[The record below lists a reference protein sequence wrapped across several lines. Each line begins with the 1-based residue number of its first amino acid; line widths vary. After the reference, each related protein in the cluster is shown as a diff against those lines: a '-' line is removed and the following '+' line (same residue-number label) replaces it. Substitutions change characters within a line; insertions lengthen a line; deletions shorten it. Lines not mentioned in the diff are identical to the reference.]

1 MDKQIRRAQKK
12 FLKVFA
18 KEASL
23 FALAGGTALELYYL
37 NHRFSVDLDFF
48 SPRYDIKEIDKII
61 SSAQEAFGSKI
72 ILENELYAA
81 GKAKVRFYTVNVKGT
96 VRPLKIDFVEDV
108 FLEKPV
114 IRKFK
119 EIPVY
124 NVEDIY
130 YQKIITISGVV
141 PQIDEIGRQIVIG
154 RRKARDV
161 FDIYKLSKKIKL
173 LSEFLKDIPQNY
185 QRGIVH
191 WYRTF
196 SRREFQLDLL
206 DLDIY
211 EKGIDSKE
219 IIIYLENQIKKFIA
233 GEIR

>member
-1 MDKQIRRAQKK
+1 MDKQIRQAQKR

-18 KEASL
+18 KNASL

-48 SPRYDIKEIDKII
+48 SPRYDIKEIGKII
-61 SSAQEAFGSKI
+61 SSAQEVFGSKI
-72 ILENELYAA
+72 ILENEFNIA
-81 GKAKVRFYTVNVKGT
+81 GKARVRFYTVNVKDST
-96 VRPLKIDFVEDV
+96 RPLKIDFVEDV

-119 EIPVY
+119 EVPVY
-124 NVEDIY
+124 SAENIY
-130 YQKIITISGVV
+130 YQKIIAISGTV
-141 PQIDEIGRQIVIG
+141 PRIDEIGRQIAIG
-154 RRKARDV
+154 RREARDV
-161 FDIYKLSKKIKL
+161 FDIYKLSKEIKPL
-173 LSEFLKDIPQNY
+173 AEFLKDIPLNF
-185 QRGIVH
+185 QRGTVH

-196 SRREFQLDLL
+196 SRREFQLDFL

-211 EKGIDSKE
+211 EKKIGSKE

-233 GEIR
+233 DEIR

>member
-1 MDKQIRRAQKK
+1 MNKQIRQAQKI

-18 KEASL
+18 ENASL

-61 SSAQEAFGSKI
+61 SSAQEVFGFKI
-72 ILENELYAA
+72 ILENEFTVT
-81 GKAKVRFYTVNVKGT
+81 GKARVRFYTVDVKDT
-96 VRPLKIDFVEDV
+96 DRPLKIDFVEDV
-108 FLEKPV
+108 LLEKP
-114 IRKFK
+114 IIKKFK
-119 EIPVY
+119 KVSVY
-124 NVEDIY
+124 SVEDIY
-130 YQKIITISGVV
+130 YQKIIAISGIV
-141 PQIDEIGRQIVIG
+141 PQIDEIGRQIIVG

-161 FDIYKLSKKIKL
+161 FDLYKLSKEIKP
-173 LSEFLKDIPQNY
+173 LSEFLKDIPQNF
-185 QRGIVH
+185 QRGIVY

-211 EKGIDSKE
+211 EKKIDSKE
-219 IIIYLENQIKKFIA
+219 IIIYLENQIKKFITE
-233 GEIR
+233 EIE

>member
-1 MDKQIRRAQKK
+1 MDKRIRQAQKK

-18 KEASL
+18 KNASF

-48 SPRYDIKEIDKII
+48 SPRYDIKEIGKII
-61 SSAQEAFGSKI
+61 SSAQEVFGSKI
-72 ILENELYAA
+72 ILENEFIMA
-81 GKAKVRFYTVNVKGT
+81 GKAKVRFYTVNIKDT

-108 FLEKPV
+108 LLEKPV

-119 EIPVY
+119 KVPVY
-124 NVEDIY
+124 SARDIY
-130 YQKIITISGVV
+130 YQKIVAVSGIAL
-141 PQIDEIGRQIVIG
+141 QIDEIGRQVVMG
-154 RRKARDV
+154 RRKSRDV
-161 FDIYKLSKKIKL
+161 FDVYILSKEIKPL
-173 LSEFLKDIPQNY
+173 AEFLKGIPQNF
-185 QRGIVH
+185 QRGIIH

-211 EKGIDSKE
+211 EKKIDSKE

-233 GEIR
+233 DEIE

>member
-1 MDKQIRRAQKK
+1 MDKQIRQAQKR
-12 FLKVFA
+12 FLEVFA
-18 KEASL
+18 KNASL

-61 SSAQEAFGSKI
+61 FSAREIFGSKI
-72 ILENELYAA
+72 VLENEFNAA
-81 GKAKVRFYTVNVKGT
+81 GKAKVRFYTVNVKDS

-114 IRKFK
+114 IKKFR
-119 EIPVY
+119 EVPVY
-124 NVEDIY
+124 SARDIY
-130 YQKIITISGVV
+130 YQKIIAISGIV

-154 RRKARDV
+154 RRKSRDI
-161 FDIYKLSKKIKL
+161 FDIYKLSKEIKSL
-173 LSEFLKDIPQNY
+173 AEFLKDIPQNF
-185 QRGIVH
+185 QRGVVH

-196 SRREFQLDLL
+196 SRKEFQLNLL

-211 EKGIDSKE
+211 EKKINSKE

-233 GEIR
+233 DEIG